1 MSNDSFLYS
10 ILKLCSLSLKRK
22 CYDVGKFETILK
34 RCENKNALLC
44 FDLME
49 KHLDLKQLNEI
60 TLILKRIVWKFV
72 KHLYIQNTKLLAL
85 SLDKN
90 QEYDSF
96 VEAESTKI
104 KCEQLH
110 DYLKILYKHHCIYEL
125 SDDSVDWNKTKTI
138 LLNMCILCK

>member
-22 CYDVGKFETILK
+22 CYDVKKFETILK
-34 RCENKNALLC
+34 WCENKSALLC

-49 KHLDLKQLNEI
+49 KHLNLKELNEI
-60 TLILKRIVWKFV
+60 TLIIKRIVWKFV

-110 DYLKILYKHHCIYEL
+110 DYLKILYKHHYRYEL

>member
-1 MSNDSFLYS
+1 
-10 ILKLCSLSLKRK
+10 
-22 CYDVGKFETILK
+22 
-34 RCENKNALLC
+34 
-44 FDLME
+44 ME
-49 KHLDLKQLNEI
+49 KHLDLKELNEI
-60 TLILKRIVWKFV
+60 TLIIKRIVWKFV

-104 KCEQLH
+104 KCEQLR
-110 DYLKILYKHHCIYEL
+110 DYLKILYKRHYRYEL

-138 LLNMCILCK
+138 LLDMCILCK